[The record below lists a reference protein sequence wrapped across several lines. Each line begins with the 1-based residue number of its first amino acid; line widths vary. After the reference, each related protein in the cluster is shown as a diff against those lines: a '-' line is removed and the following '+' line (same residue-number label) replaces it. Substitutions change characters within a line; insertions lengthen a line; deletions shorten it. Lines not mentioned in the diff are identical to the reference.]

1 MRLGMNFIEVH
12 SQKDFTWGRASALS
26 RMAQD
31 KDEISN
37 ILANANREAKKAV
50 SSSTIDQLSTIANDI
65 EKKFSEFWCKTQR

>member
-37 ILANANREAKKAV
+37 ILANANREAKKLFHPPLLIN
-50 SSSTIDQLSTIANDI
+50 SQQLRMIS
-65 EKKFSEFWCKTQR
+65 KKIQRILV